1 MTTGTHR
8 VVAIVQARMGSSR
21 LPGKVLQDLAGRPML
36 ARVIERMS
44 RAQRLNDVVVATT
57 DQARDDVIAHLCQER
72 GWSCFRGSE
81 YDVLDRYYRAA
92 LEFGAQLV
100 VRVTSDCPLIDPEI
114 IDQHVSRMEEGWAEV
129 DFVTNMARQ
138 TYPLGLAVE
147 ALPIDVL
154 ARMKRMSTTP
164 ELCEH
169 VTTLAYAEPD
179 WFRIEHVLHPVD
191 LSHMRWT
198 VDTKEDLEFV
208 RLIFEH
214 FGHDFFSWQEALA
227 VLASHPKWMEI
238 NRTVSP
244 KVMEVERAG

>member
-1 MTTGTHR
+1 M
-8 VVAIVQARMGSSR
+8 VAIVQARMGSSR

-36 ARVIERMS
+36 ARVIERMR
-44 RAQRLNDVVVATT
+44 RARRLDEVVVATT

-72 GWSCFRGSE
+72 GWSYFRGSE

-92 LEFGAQLV
+92 LQFDAELV
-100 VRVTSDCPLIDPEI
+100 VRVTSDCPLIGPEV
-114 IDQHVSRMEEGWAEV
+114 IDEHVIRMEERWAEV

-147 ALPIDVL
+147 ALPFDVL

-164 ELCEH
+164 ELREH
-169 VTTLAYAEPD
+169 VTTLAYVEPD

-191 LSHMRWT
+191 LSHLRWT
-198 VDTKEDLEFV
+198 VDTQEDLEFV

-214 FGHDFFSWQEALA
+214 FGHDFFSWQE
-227 VLASHPKWMEI
+227 VLSVLESHPEWMEI
-238 NRTVSP
+238 NRTVSQ
-244 KVMEVERAG
+244 KSMEVAPAG